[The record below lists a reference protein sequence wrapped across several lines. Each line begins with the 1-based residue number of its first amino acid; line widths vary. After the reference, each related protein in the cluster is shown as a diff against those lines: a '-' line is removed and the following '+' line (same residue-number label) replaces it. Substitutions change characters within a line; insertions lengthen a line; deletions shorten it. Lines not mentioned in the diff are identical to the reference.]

1 MNSFQRMTVPGTATV
16 HITQSATRVLYYEST
31 IAVFLVGTGA
41 GLTLIITAVR
51 RFSARR
57 LAAAPR

>member
-1 MNSFQRMTVPGTATV
+1 MTVPGTATV